1 MSSENRAR
9 VSWSVTSVAV
19 PHSFTS
25 PSLTSLSAVAV
36 CKPNRPS
43 RLRSRDLV
51 ESTIIPNQSLSS
63 CSTSRSPART
73 GSIGLT
79 RGNPSLRSVA
89 SIMSPVAAS
98 RRSASSAISGASSAN
113 SFHVAMIRPYAQG
126 VTVSVVRPTPSG
138 AAGGGRAGVTLE
150 TRRTPE
156 AANRSSH
163 ARLVRVTDEPE
174 QLDSP
179 NRPPASAWDPA
190 LAVAVEQAAAYLAGL
205 QDRPV
210 AERAGVDE
218 LRKALA
224 VALPDEPVDAAEV
237 VRYLA
242 EGAEPGLV
250 ATGSPRY
257 FGFVI
262 GGALPAALAAD
273 WLAATWDQ
281 NAGLYVGGPA
291 AAVVEEVAGG
301 WVLDLL
307 GLPASASFGFV
318 TGGQMANGATPM
330 RVLAS
335 DVRHVTIDRALRFL
349 GLGTDAVT
357 VVPSGPDAR
366 LRVDALAHALA
377 AEPDRPAIVC
387 AQAGE
392 VNTGAIDPLAE
403 ICEVAHAAGAWVH
416 VDGAFGLWAG
426 ASPTMRPALA
436 GVERA
441 DSWATDFHKWLN
453 VPYDS
458 GFVACADTAAHSG
471 AMGTR
476 AAYLVHADADADY
489 HEGTDTGT
497 AAPRDQLDWN
507 PEFSRRARGFAVYAA
522 LRSLGRQGV
531 ADLVDR
537 CCARARQFAERLGR
551 IDGVE
556 VLNDVA
562 LDQVLV
568 RFRQGTNGD
577 AEDDALTRRV
587 VDAVQASG
595 DCWMSGTTWRGQAA
609 MRISVV
615 NWQTTEADVDRSVAA
630 IQSCLSDVRQPGPAG
645 RRAGT

>member
-51 ESTIIPNQSLSS
+51 ESTIIPNQNLSS

-79 RGNPSLRSVA
+79 RGNPSLRRVA

-138 AAGGGRAGVTLE
+138 AAGEGRAGVTLE
-150 TRRTPE
+150 TRRTTE

-174 QLDSP
+174 QFGSP
-179 NRPPASAWDPA
+179 NRPPTSAWDPA

-210 AERAGVDE
+210 AE
-218 LRKALA
+218 
-224 VALPDEPVDAAEV
+224 
-237 VRYLA
+237 
-242 EGAEPGLV
+242 
-250 ATGSPRY
+250 
-257 FGFVI
+257 
-262 GGALPAALAAD
+262 LAAD

-318 TGGQMANGATPM
+318 TGGQMANVTALAAARHGVLARAGWDVEKRGLNGATPM
-330 RVLAS
+330 RLLAS

-357 VVPSGPDAR
+357 VVPSEPDAR

-426 ASPTMRPALA
+426 ASPTMRPALV

-476 AAYLVHADADADY
+476 AAYLVHTDADADS

>member
-89 SIMSPVAAS
+89 SIMSPVAAR

-138 AAGGGRAGVTLE
+138 AAGEGRAGVTLE
-150 TRRTPE
+150 TRRTTE

-174 QLDSP
+174 QFGSP
-179 NRPPASAWDPA
+179 NRPPTSAWDPA
-190 LAVAVEQAAAYLAGL
+190 LAVAV
-205 QDRPV
+205 
-210 AERAGVDE
+210 
-218 LRKALA
+218 
-224 VALPDEPVDAAEV
+224 EV

-291 AAVVEEVAGG
+291 AAVVEEGAGG

-318 TGGQMANGATPM
+318 TGGQMANVTALAAARHGVLARAGWDVEKRGLNGAPPM

-366 LRVDALAHALA
+366 LWVDPLAHALA

-426 ASPTMRPALA
+426 ASPTMRPALV

-476 AAYLVHADADADY
+476 AAYLVHADADADS